1 MFYYWLLL
9 TRAARGHTRIL
20 DHTAAM
26 ASGALRVISQPH
38 LSASHGRTAIAY
50 TTPGRGR
57 SRAINHQGQER
68 NFLVVHT
75 GPAARGGPT
84 SRGAAW
90 TARWPPAGPKNA
102 ASPPGQGDCI
112 ASPLAL
118 CCVTDC
124 QERSLLACVPASES
138 REDVVLRR
146 QLRVR
151 LRLRRV
157 RSLRRAPLSSPVCTH
172 GFVRSFG
179 CSCVLAVCIA
189 SAPVLIP
196 V

>member
-50 TTPGRGR
+50 TTPGR

-90 TARWPPAGPKNA
+90 TARWPPAGPINA

-151 LRLRRV
+151 LRLQVRLRLRRV
-157 RSLRRAPLSSPVCTH
+157 SSPRPP
-172 GFVRSFG
+172 RSSSESRISLTSTCHLPYARILG
-179 CSCVLAVCIA
+179 S
-189 SAPVLIP
+189 SDRS
-196 V
+196 